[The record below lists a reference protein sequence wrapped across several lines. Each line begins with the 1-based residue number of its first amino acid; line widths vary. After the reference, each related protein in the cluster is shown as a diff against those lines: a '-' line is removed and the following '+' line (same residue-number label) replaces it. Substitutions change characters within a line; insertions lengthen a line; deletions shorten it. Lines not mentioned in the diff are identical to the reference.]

1 MLASL
6 YNESDTLYPMKKR
19 IDALEKVG
27 TIQYYPPQTL
37 IYMEQ
42 EFATELYILLEG
54 EVRCYRYDVKG
65 NMVTLPFH
73 TRYDLLGELPS
84 GGELVTYQES
94 CESETTCSMLRLS
107 SLRLC
112 QLASSDL
119 EIANFLIE
127 KLSQRSRMLSQFS
140 CITTASSLS
149 EKIALFIY
157 EHGEHFCSMPI
168 SRTASM
174 LNVPP
179 ESLSRVLKKFRQ
191 QGILSNERGTYHILE
206 REALREYFDF
216 AYYGG

>member
-1 MLASL
+1 M
-6 YNESDTLYPMKKR
+6 DTIIERLQA
-19 IDALEKVG
+19 IG
-27 TIQYYPPQTL
+27 TIQHYPAQTL
-37 IYMEQ
+37 VYIEQ
-42 EFATELYILLEG
+42 DLATELYILLEG

-73 TRYDLLGELPS
+73 TTHDLLGELPAD
-84 GGELVTYQES
+84 GVLVSYQES
-94 CESETTCSMLRLS
+94 CESETCKMLRIDA
-107 SLRLC
+107 LRLC
-112 QLASSDL
+112 QLASKDL
-119 EIANFLIE
+119 AIANFLIE
-127 KLSQRSRMLSQFS
+127 RLSRRSRMLSQFG

-157 EHGEHFCSMPI
+157 EHEEHFCSMPI

-174 LNVPP
+174 LNIPP

-191 QGILSNERGTYHILE
+191 QGILSNESGTYQVLE

>member
-1 MLASL
+1 
-6 YNESDTLYPMKKR
+6 
-19 IDALEKVG
+19 
-27 TIQYYPPQTL
+27 
-37 IYMEQ
+37 MEQ
-42 EFATELYILLEG
+42 ELATELYILLEG

-73 TRYDLLGELPS
+73 THCDLLGELPS
-84 GGELVTYQES
+84 DGTLIAYQES
-94 CESETTCSMLRLS
+94 CESETDCKLLRID

-112 QLASSDL
+112 QLASSSL

-127 KLSQRSRMLSQFS
+127 RLSRRSRMLSQFS
-140 CITTASSLS
+140 CITTASSLN
-149 EKIALFIY
+149 EKVALFIY
-157 EHGEHFCSMPI
+157 EHEVHFCSMPI

-174 LNVPP
+174 LNIPP

-191 QGILSNERGTYHILE
+191 QGILSNENGHYQVLE

>member
-1 MLASL
+1 MENTIERLRAIG
-6 YNESDTLYPMKKR
+6 TLQCYP
-19 IDALEKVG
+19 A
-27 TIQYYPPQTL
+27 QTL

-42 EFATELYILLEG
+42 ENASEVFILLEG

-73 TRYDLLGELPS
+73 TIHDLLGELPAD
-84 GGELVTYQES
+84 GVLVSYQES
-94 CESETTCSMLRLS
+94 CESETTCKMLRIDA
-107 SLRLC
+107 LRLC
-112 QLASSDL
+112 QLASKDID
-119 EIANFLIE
+119 IANFLIE
-127 KLSQRSRMLSQFS
+127 RLSRRSRMLSQFS

-157 EHGEHFCSMPI
+157 DHEEHFCSMPI

-174 LNVPP
+174 LNIPP

-191 QGILSNERGTYHILE
+191 QGILSNESGTYQVLE

>member
-1 MLASL
+1 MSL
-6 YNESDTLYPMKKR
+6 THVMRL
-19 IDALEKVG
+19 LEQAG
-27 TIQYYPPQTL
+27 TVQRYPPQTL

-42 EFATELYILLEG
+42 EPGNELYVLLEG

-65 NMVTLPFH
+65 NSVTLPFH
-73 TRYDLLGELPS
+73 AAHDLLGELPL
-84 GGELVTYQES
+84 GGESVAYQES
-94 CESETTCSMLRLS
+94 CESETVCTMLRLD

-112 QLASSDL
+112 QLASQDL

-127 KLSQRSRMLSQFS
+127 RLSLRSRMLSQFS

-149 EKIALFIY
+149 EKVALFIY
-157 EHGEHFCSMPI
+157 EHEAHFCSMPI
-168 SRTASM
+168 ARTASM
-174 LNVPP
+174 LNIPP

-191 QGILSNERGTYHILE
+191 QGILSNEKGVYRVLE